1 MLGVSFTP
9 KSYCSPRGVF
19 GEDLNFKSRLVAIL
33 CFCVTKAVSFSLQNP
48 IDDLPWLG
56 GTNPYP
62 LAPTITPLV
71 SALFGGGPGGNSTG
85 PERKI
90 ILVKNFESSCKLSII

>member
-1 MLGVSFTP
+1 MPLPLPSLDRSFQG
-9 KSYCSPRGVF
+9 KSVLF
-19 GEDLNFKSRLVAIL
+19 SRR
-33 CFCVTKAVSFSLQNP
+33 TH
-48 IDDLPWLG
+48 LPELG

-85 PERKI
+85 PEAQIFFVRCFVDVFVDFYVEKS
-90 ILVKNFESSCKLSII
+90 LR